1 MLLRHLGSF
10 FILVIFLLSAQA
22 NAQTSVSP
30 EKAQALFT
38 KTKSLFEPIA
48 KARGEEFFLE
58 IHWDRNT
65 VSAQAVRNELK
76 KYGIGVDVG
85 MLTSSRVNE
94 DALAL
99 TLCHEAGHLFGGRPL
114 RSLPAEWEGPSD
126 ETGKSL
132 LTSEGQADYYSTATC
147 FRKMVEGE
155 DHRSALSGKEI
166 PQRVTTL
173 CDSVWGSRTSD
184 SYLCQRAA
192 LAGFSFLTM
201 VMDFPI
207 SFNTPDKSVVDT
219 TIADSYPSRQC
230 RLDTLLAGALC
241 KDVLPLD
248 YARKDMLLKS
258 CALGVSAR
266 PACWFKT
273 P

>member
-1 MLLRHLGSF
+1 MLLRLFSS
-10 FILVIFLLSAQA
+10 FLLLLLFLSSALSV
-22 NAQTSVSP
+22 AQTSVAP
-30 EKAQALFT
+30 EKAQALFA
-38 KTKSLFEPIA
+38 KTKSLYEPIA

-58 IHWDRNT
+58 IHWDRTT

-85 MLTSSRVNE
+85 MLTSSRVSE

-114 RSLPAEWEGPSD
+114 RSVPAEWEGPID
-126 ETGKSL
+126 ESGKSL
-132 LTSEGQADYYSTATC
+132 LTSEGQSDYYSTAVC
-147 FRKMVEGE
+147 FRKMVAGE
-155 DHRSALSGKEI
+155 DHRAALNGKEI
-166 PQRVTTL
+166 PQRVTNL
-173 CDSVWGSRTSD
+173 CDSVWGLRTSE
-184 SYLCQRAA
+184 SYLCQRTA

-207 SFNTPDKSVVDT
+207 SFNTPDKTVSDT

-230 RLDTLLAGALC
+230 RLDTLFAGALC

-248 YARKDMLLKS
+248 YERKDMQLNL
-258 CALGVSAR
+258 CAEGVSAR